1 MNTSVKLTDGEMRQ
15 IRAMIADARKEDA
28 RKRPEI
34 ENDKRLWLLGI
45 VIEDIMPI
53 MTETDILQGFSQEF
67 RENVFDVLRE
77 IVNLADATISLESD
91 EQLTINKALEEYY
104 DACAK

>member
-1 MNTSVKLTDGEMRQ
+1 MNTSVKLTDGEKRQ
-15 IRAMIADARKEDA
+15 IRAMIEDAQKEDA
-28 RKRPEI
+28 RKRTEI

-45 VIEDIMPI
+45 VIDDIMPI
-53 MTETDILQGFSQEF
+53 MTETDILQGFSDEF
-67 RENVFDVLRE
+67 RANVFDVLRE
-77 IVNLADATISLESD
+77 LVRLADATIALESD